1 MGKLIILSGP
11 SGVGKDTVIE
21 ELMKTG
27 RFAKIKTCTSRQP
40 REGEDESS
48 YYFLTRE
55 HFESRILAESFVEY
69 TVYDGEYYGT
79 HKDDLN
85 LALKGVKDV
94 ILRIDIQGFQEIQD
108 SNIHIDKSIFIL
120 PPDIETLRKRLVERA
135 TETEEQFD
143 QRMKVALEEIEFS
156 YNYDEQVTN
165 DNLTMCVQAILQSI

>member
-1 MGKLIILSGP
+1 M
-11 SGVGKDTVIE
+11 
-21 ELMKTG
+21 
-27 RFAKIKTCTSRQP
+27 
-40 REGEDESS
+40 
-48 YYFLTRE
+48 
-55 HFESRILAESFVEY
+55 
-69 TVYDGEYYGT
+69 
-79 HKDDLN
+79 N